1 MTLDVTSF
9 IDNKGGN
16 SEEIRESQRKRG
28 HSVEV
33 VDEVIQMYQDW
44 VKRTSCPYLEEFCSL
59 IFTPTVDFEAN
70 GLSKQ
75 SNALQKQI
83 GLKKK
88 VCTGPFCRE
97 MSADILLRRQRKT
110 QMTSLQ
116 RRRVSMRR

>member
-44 VKRTSCPYLEEFCSL
+44 VKSTLNKPKERVDLQMNP
-59 IFTPTVDFEAN
+59 PTVDFEAN

-88 VCTGPFCRE
+88 AWV
-97 MSADILLRRQRKT
+97 SVQVQRKYD
-110 QMTSLQ
+110 
-116 RRRVSMRR
+116 

>member
-1 MTLDVTSF
+1 MTSF
-9 IDNKGGN
+9 IDSKGGN
-16 SEEIRESQRKRG
+16 SEVIRESQRKRG

-44 VKRTSCPYLEEFCSL
+44 VKSTSPKLKHSRK
-59 IFTPTVDFEAN
+59 FTNSFFLLAADFDAN

-88 VCTGPFCRE
+88 
-97 MSADILLRRQRKT
+97 A
-110 QMTSLQ
+110 
-116 RRRVSMRR
+116 RVLVTITANVLIDLS

>member
-16 SEEIRESQRKRG
+16 SELIRESQRKRG

-44 VKRTSCPYLEEFCSL
+44 VKSMSSQILKKFYNFF
-59 IFTPTVDFEAN
+59 FTADFDAN

-88 VCTGPFCRE
+88 
-97 MSADILLRRQRKT
+97 A
-110 QMTSLQ
+110 
-116 RRRVSMRR
+116 RVLVYNYSDNLVDPL

>member
-28 HSVEV
+28 HTVEV

-44 VKRTSCPYLEEFCSL
+44 VKSTSTSPNERAHLQMRP
-59 IFTPTVDFEAN
+59 PTVDFEAN

-88 VCTGPFCRE
+88 ACVTVQV
-97 MSADILLRRQRKT
+97 QRKFD
-110 QMTSLQ
+110 
-116 RRRVSMRR
+116 